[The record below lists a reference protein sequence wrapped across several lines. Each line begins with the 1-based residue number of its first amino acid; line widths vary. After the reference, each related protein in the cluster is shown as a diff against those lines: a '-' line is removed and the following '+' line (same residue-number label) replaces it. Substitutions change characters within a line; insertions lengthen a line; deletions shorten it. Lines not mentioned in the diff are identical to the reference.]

1 MTAPFLDAEAVRR
14 ETIAAYRYL
23 AFIAREYQTL
33 VLELKPD
40 HRPGEVAF
48 HPCDDQ
54 VENLMINGSAI
65 ERAAT
70 VLQGLGIDP
79 YAHAGWADHIGVDF
93 SKLPIIGTV
102 GGRLTGKEGR

>member
-14 ETIAAYRYL
+14 DTIAAYRYL

-40 HRPGEVAF
+40 HQPGEVAF

-65 ERAAT
+65 ERARIVACT
-70 VLQGLGIDP
+70 AARDVFDHRAKRRVPQDSCTNAVNQG
-79 YAHAGWADHIGVDF
+79 
-93 SKLPIIGTV
+93 
-102 GGRLTGKEGR
+102 

>member
-23 AFIAREYQTL
+23 AYLDREHRAL
-33 VLELKPD
+33 VHEL
-40 HRPGEVAF
+40 RPEHQPGDMVF
-48 HPCDDQ
+48 HPCDEQ
-54 VENLMINGSAI
+54 VDDLVANGSAI

-70 VLQGLGIDP
+70 VLRAMGIDP

-93 SKLPIIGTV
+93 SSIPITGTV
-102 GGRLTGKEGR
+102 GSKHPGKEGR